1 MGPEDEDQIE
11 VREYNDYSQN
21 FNDRD
26 QIDVFLEF
34 FIIGSS
40 EISKK
45 QIKLGETYF
54 DINDTLLRKFYE
66 SILKDMPE

>member
-45 QIKLGETYF
+45 QIKLGETYL